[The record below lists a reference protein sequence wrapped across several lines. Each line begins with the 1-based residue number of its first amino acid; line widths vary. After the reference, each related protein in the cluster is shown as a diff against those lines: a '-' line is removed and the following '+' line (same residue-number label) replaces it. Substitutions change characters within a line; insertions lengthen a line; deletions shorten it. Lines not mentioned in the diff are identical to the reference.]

1 MFLRRTV
8 LIPWWITFIDFL
20 RIFLFAGLA
29 TKNAFL
35 LCTKYYQYTRGRFSR
50 LVTLI
55 DCQDW
60 WQVTYVLTDALNFF
74 CRGTVKHF
82 YYQLRDYL
90 GFCGWSGLHFQQ
102 RKVQKA
108 SGQTSFNSFAC
119 PIFRFVLTKQ
129 LFLGCPLVLLISI
142 KVFFRLKLWHLPS
155 SGSNRMLVVWVQVQQ
170 FQAELN
176 MMVFTGSNMLEKD
189 IAPLEICQC

>member
-1 MFLRRTV
+1 MPFCCVPST
-8 LIPWWITFIDFL
+8 INTQEED
-20 RIFLFAGLA
+20 
-29 TKNAFL
+29 
-35 LCTKYYQYTRGRFSR
+35 S
-50 LVTLI
+50 
-55 DCQDW
+55 QDW
-60 WQVTYVLTDALNFF
+60 WQVTCVLTDALNFF

-129 LFLGCPLVLLISI
+129 LFLGCPLVLLTSI
-142 KVFFRLKLWHLPS
+142 KVFFRFKLWHLPS
-155 SGSNRMLVVWVQVQQ
+155 SGSNRVLVVWVQVQQ